1 MTESP
6 SPSFRE
12 RHFTSRDGLNLYF
25 RDSGD
30 PFAPR
35 TPVLC
40 LPGLT
45 RNSRDFAA
53 VARHLSATRRVLCP
67 DLRGRG
73 QSDHDPD
80 WRNYHPRT
88 YIEDIRHL
96 LAVTGVGR
104 VVAIGTSMGGILA
117 AGMAA
122 AMPTALAGAVINDV
136 GPEIGIRGLERIVA
150 YMQDADPLP
159 DWNAAVAKLRAN
171 FPNLPAYTD
180 GDWLKI
186 AQATYRESRDGLL
199 RPDWDTRL
207 VKPLLAGGTEGYN
220 LIAMFS
226 ALRVVPVLLVRGERS
241 DVLHADAFERLGAL
255 LPSARRLTVPGVGHA
270 PSLSEPVAKD
280 VLDEFLHSL

>member
-45 RNSRDFAA
+45 RNSRDFGLL
-53 VARHLSATRRVLCP
+53 ARRLSATRRVLCP
-67 DLRGRG
+67 DYRGRG

-96 LAVTGVGR
+96 LTVTGVGR

-136 GPEIGIRGLERIVA
+136 GSEIGIRGLERIVS
-150 YMQDADPLP
+150 YMQDTDPLP

-171 FPNLPAYTD
+171 FPNLPAYAD

-226 ALRVVPVLLVRGERS
+226 ALRAVPVLLVRGERS
-241 DVLHADAFERLGAL
+241 DVLHADAFERMGTL

-270 PSLSEPVAKD
+270 PSLSEPVAED
-280 VLDEFLHSL
+280 ALDEFLNSL